1 MDDLTTSLA
10 QALDRIADFQAVQV
24 GRSPDQLGEA
34 VELLQESVGILD
46 RDRQVIRDHL
56 DEIRGS
62 SAAPGHVLLGI
73 IVGLTA
79 AELAGEEA

>member
-1 MDDLTTSLA
+1 MNDLTDSLA
-10 QALDRIADFQAVQV
+10 QALDRIADFQAVHS
-24 GRSPDQLGEA
+24 GRPPDQLREA

-46 RDRQVIRDHL
+46 RDRRVIRDHL

-62 SAAPGHVLLGI
+62 TAAPGHVLLGI

-79 AELAGEEA
+79 AELAGAEA